1 MQLPHGAVVALV
13 DGKHFEL
20 HQNSGDESSPVLSS
34 MTSPILDES
43 NKGGGAGRDSSSAN
57 PTGHQ
62 IDEDAHAAAATEWL
76 NQQVLGHKIEKL
88 IIVASP
94 RTLGEMR
101 RHYHKQLEVALVA
114 DLSKDLI
121 GTNGS
126 DLVAA
131 IQAA

>member
-1 MQLPHGAVVALV
+1 MQLPHGVVVALV

-20 HQNSGDESSPVLSS
+20 HRNSGDEASPDLSA
-34 MTSPILDES
+34 MESPNLDES

-88 IIVASP
+88 VIVASP

-101 RHYHKQLEVALVA
+101 RHYHKQLEIALVV

-121 GTNGS
+121 GKSGA

-131 IQAA
+131 LQSA

>member
-1 MQLPHGAVVALV
+1 MQLPRGTVVALV

-20 HQNSGDESSPVLSS
+20 HRNGGDEANPELSAMSSPSLG
-34 MTSPILDES
+34 ES

-88 IIVASP
+88 VIVASP

-114 DLSKDLI
+114 DLSKDLV
-121 GTNGS
+121 GKSGA
-126 DLVAA
+126 DLIAA
-131 IQAA
+131 LQSA

>member
-1 MQLPHGAVVALV
+1 MQLPHDAVIALV

-20 HQNSGDESSPVLSS
+20 HRNSGDEANPDLSAMESPN
-34 MTSPILDES
+34 LDES
-43 NKGGGAGRDSSSAN
+43 NKAGGGGRDSSSAN

-121 GTNGS
+121 GKGGA
-126 DLVAA
+126 DLIAA
-131 IQAA
+131 LQNK

>member
-1 MQLPHGAVVALV
+1 MQLPHGAVVALI

-20 HQNSGDESSPVLSS
+20 HRNSGDEASPVLAS
-34 MTSPILDES
+34 MPSPNLDES
-43 NKGGGAGRDSSSAN
+43 NKGSGAGRDSSSAN

-88 IIVASP
+88 VIVASP

-121 GTNGS
+121 GTSGS

-131 IQAA
+131 LQAA

>member
-20 HQNSGDESSPVLSS
+20 HRNSGDEANPDLSAIASPN
-34 MTSPILDES
+34 LDES

-62 IDEDAHAAAATEWL
+62 IDEDAHAAAVTQWL
-76 NQQVLGHKIEKL
+76 NQQVLGHKIAKL
-88 IIVASP
+88 VIVASP

-121 GTNGS
+121 GKTGP
-126 DLVAA
+126 DLIAA
-131 IQAA
+131 LQAV

>member
-1 MQLPHGAVVALV
+1 MQLPHGTIVALV

-20 HQNSGDESSPVLSS
+20 HRNSGDEAAPELSAL
-34 MTSPILDES
+34 TSPSLEDGS
-43 NKGGGAGRDSSSAN
+43 KGGGAGRDSSSAN

-88 IIVASP
+88 VIVASP

-101 RHYHKQLEVALVA
+101 RYYHKQLEAALVA
-114 DLSKDLI
+114 DLAKDLV
-121 GTNGS
+121 GKSGPE
-126 DLVAA
+126 LLAA
-131 IQAA
+131 LQSG

>member
-1 MQLPHGAVVALV
+1 MQLPHGAIVALV

-20 HQNSGDESSPVLSS
+20 HRNSGDEASPELSA
-34 MTSPILDES
+34 MAAPNLDES
-43 NKGGGAGRDSSSAN
+43 NKAGGAGRDSSSAN

-88 IIVASP
+88 VIVASP

-101 RHYHKQLEVALVA
+101 RHYHKQLELALVA

-121 GTNGS
+121 GKNGAE
-126 DLVAA
+126 LVAA
-131 IQAA
+131 LQSA

>member
-1 MQLPHGAVVALV
+1 MQLPHGVIVALV

-20 HQNSGDESSPVLSS
+20 HRNSGDEASPDLSA
-34 MTSPILDES
+34 METPNLDES

-88 IIVASP
+88 VIVASP

-121 GTNGS
+121 GKSGAE
-126 DLVAA
+126 LVAA
-131 IQAA
+131 LQSA

>member
-1 MQLPHGAVVALV
+1 MQLPHGAVIALI

-20 HQNSGDESSPVLSS
+20 HRNTGDEASPVLSAMETPS
-34 MTSPILDES
+34 LDET
-43 NKGGGAGRDSSSAN
+43 NKAGGAGRDSSSAN

-76 NQQVLGHKIEKL
+76 NQQVLGHKIDKL
-88 IIVASP
+88 VIVASP

-101 RHYHKQLEVALVA
+101 RHYHKQLEVALVG

-121 GTNGS
+121 GTSGP

-131 IQAA
+131 LQAA

>member
-20 HQNSGDESSPVLSS
+20 HRNSGDEASPILSS
-34 MTSPILDES
+34 MASPDLDES

-76 NQQVLGHKIEKL
+76 NQQVLGHKIQKL

-121 GTNGS
+121 GTSGP
-126 DLVAA
+126 DLMAA
-131 IQAA
+131 LQAA